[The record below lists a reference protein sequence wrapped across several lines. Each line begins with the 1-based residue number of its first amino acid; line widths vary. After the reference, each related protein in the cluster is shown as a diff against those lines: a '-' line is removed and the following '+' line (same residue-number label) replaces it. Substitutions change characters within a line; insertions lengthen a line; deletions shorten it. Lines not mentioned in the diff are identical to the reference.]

1 MRMTESTPKVGP
13 ERKPVAHQH
22 RRTGEHGS
30 ARQNIDGPNGR
41 LVFAER
47 HDALLLEPYFGG
59 LVPRPAQQS
68 AEFPG
73 EEGAHGVGMSF
84 KLNKC
89 AREKERARKEK
100 RVEECLKYTLAGK
113 H

>member
-1 MRMTESTPKVGP
+1 MRITEWTQESLPKREP
-13 ERKPVAHQH
+13 AAHQGS
-22 RRTGEHGS
+22 RTGEHGS

-84 KLNKC
+84 KLNEC
-89 AREKERARKEK
+89 AREKER
-100 RVEECLKYTLAGK
+100 V
-113 H
+113 